1 MERLLAWAAKG
12 FAAAGLVVLA
22 LAPSVAFAQAA
33 ANVCGLMAGL
43 SANGL
48 AAGAN
53 LGQFGFIGAGQI
65 VTMTATLNTAS
76 GGTFRIASN
85 PTTPFTPD
93 LAGPSP
99 IPGTLTYI
107 GTGAVPPGGQGVGY
121 VIDTATG
128 GTVNLVVTCAA
139 IAVPIAAAIPA
150 TSPTTLMLMAGLLLA
165 LGSAFLYRRR
175 LR

>member
-1 MERLLAWAAKG
+1 MERLLACAAKG

-65 VTMTATLNTAS
+65 VTMTATLNTAT

-85 PTTPFTPD
+85 PTTPFTPN
-93 LAGPSP
+93 LAGPTS

-107 GTGAVPPGGQGVGY
+107 GTGAVPPGGLGVGY
-121 VIDTATG
+121 VVDTATG
-128 GTVNLVVTCAA
+128 GTVNVVITCAA
-139 IAVPIAAAIPA
+139 IAAPIAAVPA
-150 TSPTTLMLMAGLLLA
+150 TSTTTLMLMAGLLLA

>member
-1 MERLLAWAAKG
+1 MERVLAWAAKG

-22 LAPSVAFAQAA
+22 LAPSAAFAQPV
-33 ANVCGLMAGL
+33 NICGSMAGL

-53 LGQFGFIGAGQI
+53 NGQFGFIGAGQI
-65 VTMTATLNTAS
+65 VTMTATLNTAT

-85 PTTPFTPD
+85 PTTPFTPN

-139 IAVPIAAAIPA
+139 IAAPIAAIPA
-150 TSPTTLMLMAGLLLA
+150 TSATTLMLMAGLLLA